1 MFVHMSIHYPQK
13 GKESFLIDSM
23 HRFGKAM
30 EGKKGLI
37 MAHTTKDEEKNCLI
51 GLAIWN
57 SKENW
62 LAAKPAMIDAVKDDQ
77 FEEWEEKPP
86 DVYHLIKV

>member
-1 MFVHMSIHYPQK
+1 MSIHYPK
-13 GKESFLIDSM
+13 AEKERLLIESM

-37 MAHTTKDEEKNCLI
+37 MAHTTKDEDSDRLI
-51 GLAIWN
+51 GLAIWD

-62 LAAKPAMIDAVKDDQ
+62 LAARPAMIDAVKDDP
-77 FEEWEEKPP
+77 FEEWEIRPP
-86 DVYHLIKV
+86 EVYHLTKI